1 MHAKGLHRDHG
12 ESVSVVGA
20 SERSLMLVAGEPSG
34 DAMAAGLVSALKG
47 PLGQQEN
54 LSFWGAGGEAMEN
67 AGVEVLIPLAKH
79 GVFGFFE
86 VIQHVL
92 KLRRWMQQLVDHA
105 IARRPKVIVLTDYAG
120 FNLRFAKSLRKAIRR
135 SKGSWNPYILYYV
148 SPQVWASRA
157 DRVYTLESNVDCLLS
172 LFHFEKKW
180 YHLRAPGFRVEYVGD
195 PMRAK
200 YQDLFPEADKALS
213 TPPSM
218 VLLPGSRQGELKRH
232 LPILR
237 EVLEHV
243 QRRVVKV
250 DCCMILTNQEHLE
263 AAKGLLGSLPGLR
276 FQEGGLSQALEQADL
291 AIACSGTVTRECAYH
306 GVPTVVF
313 YRLSWFTYQLARKLV
328 QVKYISMPNIM
339 LNREVFPE
347 YIQQEACGE
356 KIAGKVLEM
365 LQSASMRQE
374 VRDAL
379 AELMVEPATQ
389 RGFHQAA
396 KVTLEYLQ
404 R

>member
-1 MHAKGLHRDHG
+1 MDDP
-12 ESVSVVGA
+12 

-47 PLGQQEN
+47 FLGQQGE
-54 LSFWGAGGEAMEN
+54 LSFWGAGGEAMEK

-79 GVFGFFE
+79 GVFGLFE

-92 KLRRWMQQLVDHA
+92 KFRRWMRQLVDHA

-135 SKGSWNPYILYYV
+135 SKGSWKPYILYYV

-157 DRVYTLESNVDCLLS
+157 DRIYTLENNVDCLLS
-172 LFHFEKKW
+172 IFRFEKKW

-237 EVLEHV
+237 EVLKHI
-243 QRRVVKV
+243 QRQVSVV
-250 DCCMILTNQEHLE
+250 DCCMILTNKEHLE
-263 AAKGLLGSLPGLR
+263 TAKGLLGSFPGLR
-276 FQEGGLSQALEQADL
+276 FQEGGLSRALVHADV

-306 GVPTVVF
+306 GLPTVVF

-356 KIAGKVLEM
+356 KIAGKVLDM
-365 LQSASMRQE
+365 LQSTSMRQE
-374 VRDAL
+374 LRDAL

-389 RGFHQAA
+389 RGFDQAA
-396 KVTLEYLQ
+396 KLTLEYLQ
-404 R
+404 K